1 MSLLFNSDSS
11 DHTLIPLPFPNKED
25 VVGSQADLQP
35 SPNDTPRSS
44 LDRDR
49 PRPQSPDQQSY
60 TNISAPLLPTS
71 STETPSYPP
80 ARTNGPSLPSAG
92 AKAQPRM
99 WDGAL
104 DGPVDNKTS
113 KDLTNI
119 KLAKNQLVSCVSYY
133 PHVKSSIRQ
142 YVVRASFV
150 TPFTTLLSFFRIS
163 SPSPHYRLL
172 SIEASLIKICPFLLV
187 LTSRTLACVR
197 AYNRSYTSR

>member
-49 PRPQSPDQQSY
+49 ERPQSPDQQSY
-60 TNISAPLLPTS
+60 PSTSAPLLPTS

-80 ARTNGPSLPSAG
+80 ARINGHAAQPSTA

-119 KLAKNQLVSCVSYY
+119 KLAKNQLVRPLCS
-133 PHVKSSIRQ
+133 
-142 YVVRASFV
+142 
-150 TPFTTLLSFFRIS
+150 
-163 SPSPHYRLL
+163 
-172 SIEASLIKICPFLLV
+172 
-187 LTSRTLACVR
+187 
-197 AYNRSYTSR
+197 